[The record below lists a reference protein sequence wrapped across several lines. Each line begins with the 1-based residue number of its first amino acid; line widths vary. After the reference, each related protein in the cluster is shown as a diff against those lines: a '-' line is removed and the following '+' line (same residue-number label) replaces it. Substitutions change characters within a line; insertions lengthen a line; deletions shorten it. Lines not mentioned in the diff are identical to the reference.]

1 MTTLVELNTFA
12 DGVVS
17 YTENRPS
24 FVFFNFPNATDLTEQ
39 SISTQSFTL
48 QRTIDIVEIVKPNLA
63 LVVFEVDVSALSGTT
78 VSFGSLPSG
87 VTVTSLNGV
96 FTVSGIDSVSDW
108 EAVRSPTI
116 TLPSADHQGAFAYT
130 CKIIATIDGVRTTK
144 QWTVGTFKTIAEL
157 GATSSLSFTP
167 DSLIKGASAH
177 LIAAINVNEVE
188 VEFAILARIFVECV
202 ANSTKDL
209 TQTLSVVTSMPVTAQ
224 KFPSFGVRRGFQGG
238 STGSSFGRGLFG
250 GKHGVGWAPSASNYI
265 QIFVNTD
272 DNLTSLY
279 NTASGSEITNG
290 VFKPINRSWGGS
302 SYGWNND
309 DGLGSNNFVID
320 GPTELSGFTNEGT
333 GISSGFYYGFALG
346 VKNGRF
352 YGGQWTGSG
361 GPTQFPNGYISND
374 FNLRSERNKSGVI
387 NTATSQILGGYN
399 DGNVP
404 QIHGMALARN
414 NSSVENELLVVDWF
428 GQTFEWDTS
437 TNSNF
442 NVLMSNYSGVTRFDA
457 CASNKKYYAVLGQKP
472 VGSGTGA
479 FIIIR
484 DAEDGSAVTTITGP
498 AGKTFDRMCINDE
511 FVGVASSTDVNSGTM
526 VFRISDGQAVIANGR
541 TADSV
546 SMSPLMFATGKRD
559 GDVFVHRLTD
569 FVQHV
574 SLSNPNLN
582 TTSGSDYFGNYV
594 LIKDD
599 FLYVSAELEDEV
611 VDPTL
616 STTNPGVVYRYQ

>member
-1 MTTLVELNTFA
+1 MTTLVELNTYS

-39 SISTQSFTL
+39 PISTQSFTL

-96 FTVSGIDSVSDW
+96 FTVSGINSVSDW

-157 GATSSLSFTP
+157 GATSSLTFIP

-202 ANSTKDL
+202 ATAISDL
-209 TQTLSVVTSMPVTAQ
+209 TQTLTAVSTMTTTVQ
-224 KFPSFGVRRGFQGG
+224 KFPSFGVRRGFQGPN
-238 STGSSFGRGLFG
+238 TGNRFGRGLFG
-250 GKHGVGWAPSASNYI
+250 GEHGIGWAPSSSNYI
-265 QIFVNTD
+265 TMVTNTD
-272 DNLTSLY
+272 DNLSSLY
-279 NTASGSEITNG
+279 NTASGSEVTNG
-290 VFKPINRSWGGS
+290 VFMPVGRSYNFGNIQWS
-302 SYGWNND
+302 QNNVQE
-309 DGLGSNNFVID
+309 S

-333 GISSGFYYGFALG
+333 GQNSGFYYGFALG
-346 VKNGRF
+346 VKNGKF
-352 YGGQWTGSG
+352 YGGQWTGPGAPSQLTG
-361 GPTQFPNGYISND
+361 GYISNN

-387 NTATSQILGGYN
+387 NTAVSQILGSNN
-399 DGNVP
+399 DS

-414 NSSVENELLVVDWF
+414 NSSVENELLVVDWN
-428 GQTFEWDTS
+428 GQTNTWATS

-442 NVLMSNYSGVTRFDA
+442 NVMMSNYSGVTRFDA

-484 DAEDGSAVTTITGP
+484 DSEDGSAVTTITGP
-498 AGKTFDRMCINDE
+498 AGKTFDRMCINDN

-546 SMSPLMFATGKRD
+546 SMSPLMFATGKEN

-574 SLSNPNLN
+574 SLTNPNLN
-582 TTSGSDYFGNYV
+582 TTSGSDSFGKYV
-594 LIKDD
+594 VIKDD
-599 FLYVSAELEDEV
+599 FLYVSAEREDMIV
-611 VDPTL
+611 G
-616 STTNPGVVYRYQ
+616 STNSTDVGVVYRYQ